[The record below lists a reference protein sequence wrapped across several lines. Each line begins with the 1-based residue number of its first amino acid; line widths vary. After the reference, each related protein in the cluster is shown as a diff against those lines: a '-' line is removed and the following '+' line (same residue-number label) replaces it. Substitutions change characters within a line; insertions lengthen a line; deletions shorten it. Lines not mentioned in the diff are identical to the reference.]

1 MSAIQDLRDKIH
13 RRNGRSFSMTEI
25 NPDDKKSVYADVRR
39 LLQNQEIDRVPR
51 TKDEF
56 IATDSLQIR
65 KIAKSKDHQKI
76 DGEIV
81 YVGKDLK
88 GWREVFPE
96 MFKTPSFPHGKV
108 RTNCIG
114 A

>member
-1 MSAIQDLRDKIH
+1 MI
-13 RRNGRSFSMTEI
+13 EI
-25 NPDDKKSVYADVRR
+25 NPDNKTSIYTDIRR
-39 LLQNQEIDRVPR
+39 LLQAQEIERVPR

-56 IATDSLQIR
+56 IATSSLQIR
-65 KIAKSKDHQKI
+65 KIAKSKNHQKI

-81 YVGKDLK
+81 YIGKDLK

-108 RTNCIG
+108 RANCLE